1 MRIIHKSTKLENVC
15 YDVRGPVLDEA
26 NLMRARGIDVM
37 PLNIG
42 NPAVFGFH
50 APEALQKTMSD
61 ALSRS
66 DGYSDSKGLL
76 AARQAIAA
84 YCAKKGIQGVTPDDI
99 YTGNGVSDLIM
110 MSMQGLLDNGDEMLV
125 PMPDYPLWTGAVT
138 LAGGRA
144 VHYRCDEKSDWYPD
158 LADMERKITD
168 KTKGIIII
176 NPNNPTGAL
185 YPVEILQQIVEI
197 ARRHQL
203 IIFSDEIYDRLVMDG
218 LEHTSIASLA
228 DDLFV
233 ITLNGL
239 SKSHRA
245 AGYRVG
251 WMTLSGDK
259 RGVRDYIA
267 GLNLLSNMRLCS
279 NVPAQTIIPGA
290 LGSDEPDLDIL
301 PGGRIYEQRELIT
314 NTLNDIPGL
323 SAVKPKA
330 AFYIFPKLDIQRFH
344 ITDDEQFVLDFLRA
358 HHIMLVHGKG
368 FNWDAPDHFR
378 IVYLPCAQDL
388 TMATDK
394 LRDFLATYQQA

>member
-1 MRIIHKSTKLENVC
+1 MRIINKSAKLEHVC

-26 NLMRARGIDVM
+26 NLMRAQGIQVM

-50 APEALQKTMSD
+50 APDSLQKTMSD
-61 ALSRS
+61 ALARS
-66 DGYSDSKGLL
+66 DGYSDSKGLPQ
-76 AARQAIAA
+76 AREAIAG
-84 YCAKKGIQGVTPDDI
+84 YCAKKGICGVRPDDV

-110 MSMQGLLDNGDEMLV
+110 LSMQGLLDNGDEMLV

-144 VHYRCDEKSDWYPD
+144 VHYRCDEQSGWYPD

-168 KTKGIIII
+168 RTKGIIII

-185 YPVEILQQIVEI
+185 YPVEILEKIVDI
-197 ARRHQL
+197 ARRHDL

-218 LEHTSIASLA
+218 LQHTSIASLA
-228 DDLFV
+228 DDVFMV
-233 ITLNGL
+233 TLNGL

-245 AGYRVG
+245 AGYRIG
-251 WMTLSGDK
+251 WMALSGDK
-259 RGVRDYIA
+259 RGAQDYIA

-279 NVPAQTIIPGA
+279 NVPAQSIIPDA
-290 LGSDEPDLDIL
+290 LNDSAPDLDIL

-314 NTLNDIPGL
+314 NALNDIPGL
-323 SAVKPKA
+323 SAVKPSA
-330 AFYIFPKLDIQRFH
+330 AFYIFPKLDIKRFN

-368 FNWDAPDHFR
+368 FNWDQPDHFR
-378 IVYLPCAQDL
+378 IVYLPCAEDL
-388 TMATDK
+388 SMAADK
-394 LRDFLATYQQA
+394 LRGFLSGYRQA